1 MPGLGLAHD
10 GQSKPTQ
17 TFFSIMTNKE
27 FAIKK
32 LGLSA
37 YRWNQLRRA
46 EMALHAWAEKECNGE
61 IQREDESGR
70 PRRYG
75 LSQYGDFTE
84 RGEFIP
90 DSEAHYLKE
99 AKRHAKAAGLM
110 IYHQGDC
117 RGCSLYLYKQ
127 SDLDDAMARKEL
139 YRRPG
144 MGIEAL
150 YNTIG
155 TAVC

>member
-1 MPGLGLAHD
+1 
-10 GQSKPTQ
+10 
-17 TFFSIMTNKE
+17 MTNKE
-27 FAIKK
+27 FAINK
-32 LGLSA
+32 LGLTS

-46 EMALHAWAEKECNGE
+46 EMALHSWAEQEANGE

-70 PRRYG
+70 PRRYRR
-75 LSQYGDFTE
+75 SQYGDFTE
-84 RGEFIP
+84 RGGFIV

-99 AKRHAKAAGLM
+99 AKRHAKAAGLR

-127 SDLDDAMARKEL
+127 SDLEEAMARNEI

-144 MGIEAL
+144 MGIGSL
-150 YNTIG
+150 YSSIG

>member
-1 MPGLGLAHD
+1 
-10 GQSKPTQ
+10 
-17 TFFSIMTNKE
+17 MTNKE
-27 FAIKK
+27 FAIQK

-46 EMALHAWAEKECNGE
+46 EMALHSWAEKECNGE

-70 PRRYG
+70 PRLYYRSRYG
-75 LSQYGDFTE
+75 VFTE
-84 RGEFIP
+84 RGGFIV

-99 AKRHAKAAGLM
+99 AKRHAKAAGLK

-127 SDLDDAMARKEL
+127 SDLDQALARDEI
-139 YRRPG
+139 YRRKG
-144 MGIEAL
+144 MGISAL
-150 YNTIG
+150 YNSIG